1 MAKSKKEEN
10 FEENLEELEQIVEK
24 LEEGKLNLD
33 DSLKEFEKGIKLY
46 KNCKTKLQSA
56 EKKISVLT
64 ESLKEEEYKG

>member
-1 MAKSKKEEN
+1 VAKSKKEEN
-10 FEENLEELEQIVEK
+10 FEENLEELEQIVQK

>member
-10 FEENLEELEQIVEK
+10 FEENLEELEQIVQK